1 MKAFEQ
7 SLAHPTQA
15 SRARLNVFEL
25 PEGFLV
31 TEERIGTTTVVA
43 TLGLFEARDVALT
56 RARARAAELEAQRYR
71 TIPTAA

>member
-15 SRARLNVFEL
+15 SRVRINVFEL

-43 TLGLFEARDVALT
+43 TLGLFEARDAAFT
-56 RARARAAELEAQRYR
+56 RARERAAKLEAQRYR
-71 TIPTAA
+71 TIPAAA

>member
-15 SRARLNVFEL
+15 SGVRLNVFEL

-31 TEERIGTTTVVA
+31 TEARTGTTTVVA
-43 TLGLFEARDVALT
+43 TLGLFEARDAAFT
-56 RARARAAELEAQRYR
+56 RARERAAELEAQRYR
-71 TIPTAA
+71 TIPAAA